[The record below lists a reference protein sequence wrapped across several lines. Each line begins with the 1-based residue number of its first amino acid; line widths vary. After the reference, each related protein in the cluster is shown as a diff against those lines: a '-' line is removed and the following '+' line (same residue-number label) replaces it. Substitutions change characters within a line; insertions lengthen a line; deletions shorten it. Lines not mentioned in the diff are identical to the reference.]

1 MYVLILGL
9 VLLII
14 AHDEMP
20 QGVAAPENAAE
31 VLSATV
37 TPMLAMMLLYWY
49 ASKRTLRKLDT
60 DRAGRALRR
69 MDRVGTFYRFSI
81 LGLFALALYMG
92 ALELVRDTLC
102 AITGAFARREV
113 QRTILIDE
121 VAILIPPLLMFF
133 WAWFCSYPIDRRLR
147 EAALIR
153 RFDEGLPVHPVWTR
167 GQFLLSQFRHQMV
180 LVLAPLFAL
189 IAWREVVEIYAPAAI
204 GGPHGGATDP
214 RPFITLVGAII
225 IFILTPIMIRHLWD
239 TEPLPNGELRK
250 RLQSL
255 CKHHR
260 VGVRQLLLW
269 HTFGGL
275 INAAVMGIF
284 APVRYIL
291 LTDALLE
298 MMPARQVEAVMAHEI
313 AHIKKHHM
321 AWLLASAM
329 TTLVIFETA
338 WTLLFQLVEPEL
350 TLLHYSHTG
359 PVVTAIS
366 LAGAVACWAL
376 VFGWISRRFERQADT
391 FAVQH
396 LSSETHSQAGHPGV
410 PLVTAEA
417 VGVMTQALDQ
427 VARLNHIPIRR
438 KSWRHGS
445 IAWRQQYLRSLI
457 GKPVDK
463 LWIDQLV
470 QYINGITL
478 VFFMALLGFAMLYP
492 SA

>member
-20 QGVAAPENAAE
+20 QGVAAPASAAE

-49 ASKRTLRKLDT
+49 ACRRTLRKLDT

-69 MDRVGTFYRFSI
+69 MDRIATFYRFSI

-92 ALELVRDTLC
+92 ALELVRDALC
-102 AITGAFARREV
+102 AITGVIARRQV

-121 VAILIPPLLMFF
+121 VAILLPPLLMFF

-189 IAWREVVEIYAPAAI
+189 IAWREVVEVYAPPVWTL
-204 GGPHGGATDP
+204 GETDP
-214 RPFITLVGAII
+214 RPFITFVGAAL

-239 TEPLPNGELRK
+239 TEPLPDGELRN
-250 RLQSL
+250 RLLNL

-275 INAAVMGIF
+275 INAAVMGVF

-298 MMPARQVEAVMAHEI
+298 MVPAREVEAVMAHEI

-329 TTLVIFETA
+329 TTIVLSETA
-338 WTLLFQLVEPEL
+338 WTLLFQLIEPEL
-350 TLLHYSHTG
+350 ALLDYDHTG
-359 PVVTAIS
+359 SLVTAIS
-366 LAGAVACWAL
+366 LTGAIACWAL
-376 VFGWISRRFERQADT
+376 VFGWVSRRFERQADT

-396 LSSETHSQAGHPGV
+396 LSSESHSHSGHPGV

-427 VARLNHIPIRR
+427 VAKLNHMPIRR

-463 LWIDQLV
+463 LSIDRLV
-470 QYINGITL
+470 RYINGITL
-478 VFFMALLGFAMLYP
+478 VLFMALLVLAMLFP